1 MTVVHAIDKMSLT
14 FKHPFSCIVA
24 GPSGSGKTILI
35 RRILKNADLLISNL
49 SYPINVLWA
58 YGQHQPLYNVPLN
71 NPNVNVTYNEGLPN
85 EAEIKSFKPN
95 IIVIDDLMQE
105 LAKSA
110 QLEKLFTKWSHHEHV
125 SVIFV
130 TQNMFYNS
138 AIMRTLSVNAHYLIL
153 MKNPRDRAMVINLA
167 KQIYPYNNKFLVEA
181 YMDATKPAYGYIK
194 IDLTPDT
201 PEHLRYQSR
210 FTPEENNSKFAPIK
224 YKPNN
229 NVF

>member
-1 MTVVHAIDKMSLT
+1 MSQHLT

-35 RRILKNADLLISNL
+35 RRILKNAEVLISNL

-58 YGQHQPLYNVPLN
+58 YGQFQPLYNVPLDN
-71 NPNVNVTYNEGLPN
+71 SSVNVIYNEGLPK
-85 EAEIKSFKPN
+85 EEEIKSLKPDL
-95 IIVIDDLMQE
+95 IVIDDLMQE
-105 LAKSA
+105 LAKSE
-110 QLEKLFTKWSHHEHV
+110 LVEKLFTKWSHHHNI

-130 TQNMFYNS
+130 AQNMFYNS
-138 AIMRTLSVNAHYLIL
+138 AIMRTLNVNAHYLIL
-153 MKNPRDRAMVINLA
+153 MKNPRDRAQVINLA
-167 KQIYPYNNKFLVEA
+167 KQIYPYNIKFLVEA

-201 PEHLRYQSR
+201 PENLRIQSR
-210 FTPEENNSKFAPIK
+210 ITPEENNFKFAPII

-229 NVF
+229 VF

>member
-1 MTVVHAIDKMSLT
+1 MSLT

-58 YGQHQPLYNVPLN
+58 YGQHQPLYDVPLN

-95 IIVIDDLMQE
+95 IIDIDDLMQE

-125 SVIFV
+125 SVILV

-153 MKNPRDRAMVINLA
+153 MKNPCDRAMVINLA

-181 YMDATKPAYGYIK
+181 YMDATKPAYVYIK

-201 PEHLRYQSR
+201 PEHLRIQSR
-210 FTPEENNSKFAPIK
+210 IIPEENNSKFAPII